1 MKTALKIIG
10 IVAGVL
16 IAAKLLQLLIDY
28 AYETYGKHYITTD
41 TVE

>member
-1 MKTALKIIG
+1 MKMVLKIAG
-10 IVAGVL
+10 IVAGIL
-16 IAAKLLQLLIDY
+16 IAAKLIQLLIDY